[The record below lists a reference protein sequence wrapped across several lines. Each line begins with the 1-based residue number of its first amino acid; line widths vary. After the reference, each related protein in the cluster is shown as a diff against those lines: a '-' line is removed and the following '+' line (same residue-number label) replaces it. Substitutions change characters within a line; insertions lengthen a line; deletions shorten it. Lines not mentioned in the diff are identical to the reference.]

1 MKLRDKLKISFCVM
15 IVLPVIMLCV
25 FVVGIFKMQSDSIC
39 KTYNVEGDT
48 VLLYFYSPMT
58 LFGSITDDVYE
69 QVREQAETEPE
80 KFNNRIYLEELNDTL
95 KEKLSKLVVRKN
107 NNVIYNSTGLSSTE
121 LINILPEYEIDG
133 SNIVDVATYKG
144 GSYHSLIKQVDFTDD
159 FGNTYSVSILTSV
172 KQSVPQI
179 RHMIVELIVVI
190 ILILAIT
197 SLILNLWIYS
207 SIIKPVNKLKLATDN
222 IKEGNFDFEMPKV
235 PDNEIGDVCK
245 DFEEMRLILK
255 KSLEDKLQSDKE
267 EKELIRNISHD
278 LKTPLTA
285 IKGYVEG
292 LRDGIADTPEKQA
305 KYVKTIANK
314 VNDMD
319 KLIDELTIYSRL
331 DANRV
336 LYTFVKFDV
345 SEYFDDCCDEIGTEL
360 DAAGIELNYRNHIK
374 EPVIIAA
381 DPEQLK
387 RVINNIISN
396 SVKYMAEGRK
406 GKIDIDLYD
415 ESDYVHIIIADN
427 GKGIAG
433 KDVSHIFERFYRTD
447 ESRNSKQ
454 GGSGIGLAIV
464 KKIVEDHKGK
474 IWAES
479 VEGEGTTMHLNLLK
493 YNVQNPQPKE

>member
-39 KTYNVEGDT
+39 KTYNVEGDM

-255 KSLEDKLQSDKE
+255 KSSEDKLQSDKE

-292 LRDGIADTPEKQA
+292 IRDGVADTPEKMD
-305 KYVKTIANK
+305 KYIRVIYNK
-314 VNDMD
+314 ATDMD
-319 KLIDELTIYSRL
+319 RLIDELFLYSKL
-331 DANRV
+331 DSNSMNYSFAKLN
-336 LYTFVKFDV
+336 LKD
-345 SEYFDDCCDEIGTEL
+345 YFEDCVDEISL
-360 DAAGIELNYRNHIK
+360 DLESRGIALTYYNHVP
-374 EPVIIAA
+374 ENTIIIA

-387 RVINNIISN
+387 RVINNIVGN
-396 SVKYMAEGRK
+396 SVKYMGTAPGHIGFFIK
-406 GKIDIDLYD
+406 D
-415 ESDYVHIIIADN
+415 EPEYVQIEIQDN
-427 GKGIAG
+427 GRGIA
-433 KDVSHIFERFYRTD
+433 KKELPHIFERCYRTD
-447 ESRNSKQ
+447 ASRNSSK
-454 GGSGIGLAIV
+454 GGSGLGLSIA
-464 KKIVEDHKGK
+464 KKIIEEHGGK
-474 IWAES
+474 IWANS
-479 VEGEGTTMHLNLLK
+479 VEGEGTTISFVLRK
-493 YNVQNPQPKE
+493 YKECVTYE

>member
-1 MKLRDKLKISFCVM
+1 MKLKDKLKVSFCVM
-15 IVLPVIMLCV
+15 VVLPALMLCV
-25 FVVGIFKMQSDSIC
+25 LVVGIFKIQSDSIC
-39 KTYNVEGDT
+39 KAYNVEGDT

-69 QVREQAETEPE
+69 QIKEQAEDNPTS
-80 KFNNRIYLEELNDTL
+80 FNNRAYLESLGNTL
-95 KEKLSKLVVRKN
+95 DERLSKLVVRKN
-107 NNVIYNSTGLSSTE
+107 NNVTYNSTQYSNTE
-121 LINILPEYEIDG
+121 LARILPEYETDE
-133 SNIVDVATYKG
+133 NNVTYKG
-144 GSYHSLIKQVDFTDD
+144 GAYHSLIKQVDFSDD
-159 FGNTYSVSILTSV
+159 LGNIYSVSIITSV

-179 RHMIVELIVVI
+179 KQMLWQLAFIIIVILVV
-190 ILILAIT
+190 T

-235 PDNEIGDVCK
+235 PNNEIGDVCK

-255 KSLEDKLQSDKE
+255 KSSEDKIQSDKE

-292 LRDGIADTPEKQA
+292 LRDGVADTPEKQA

-331 DANRV
+331 DANRI
-336 LYTFVKFDV
+336 LYTFIKLNISD
-345 SEYFDDCCDEIGTEL
+345 YFDDCCDEIGTEL
-360 DAAGIELNYRNHIK
+360 DAAGIELNYRNHIT
-374 EPVIIAA
+374 EPAIIVA

-415 ESDYVHIIIADN
+415 EGDYIHIVMADN

-433 KDVSHIFERFYRTD
+433 KDISRIFERFYRTD

-479 VEGEGTTMHLNLLK
+479 VEGEGTTMHLNFLK
-493 YNVQNPQPKE
+493 YKENEHQN

>member
-39 KTYNVEGDT
+39 KTYNVEGDA

-190 ILILAIT
+190 ILILVIT

-235 PDNEIGDVCK
+235 PHNEIGDACK
-245 DFEEMRLILK
+245 DFDDMRLILK
-255 KSLEDKLQSDKE
+255 KSSEDKLQSDKE

-331 DANRV
+331 DSNRV

-454 GGSGIGLAIV
+454 GGSGIGLAIALY
-464 KKIVEDHKGK
+464 IVDDHKGK

>member
-1 MKLRDKLKISFCVM
+1 
-15 IVLPVIMLCV
+15 ML
-25 FVVGIFKMQSDSIC
+25 
-39 KTYNVEGDT
+39 Y
-48 VLLYFYSPMT
+48 
-58 LFGSITDDVYE
+58 
-69 QVREQAETEPE
+69 
-80 KFNNRIYLEELNDTL
+80 
-95 KEKLSKLVVRKN
+95 
-107 NNVIYNSTGLSSTE
+107 STGLSSTE

-255 KSLEDKLQSDKE
+255 KSSEDKLQSDKE

-336 LYTFVKFDV
+336 LYTFV
-345 SEYFDDCCDEIGTEL
+345 

>member
-1 MKLRDKLKISFCVM
+1 MKLKDKLKVSFCVM
-15 IVLPVIMLCV
+15 VVLPALMLCV
-25 FVVGIFKMQSDSIC
+25 LVVGIFKIQSDSIC
-39 KTYNVEGDT
+39 KAYNVEGDT

-58 LFGSITDDVYE
+58 LFG
-69 QVREQAETEPE
+69 EQAEDNPTS
-80 KFNNRIYLEELNDTL
+80 FNNRAYLESLGNTL
-95 KEKLSKLVVRKN
+95 DERLSKLVVRKN
-107 NNVIYNSTGLSSTE
+107 NNVTYNSTQYSNTE
-121 LINILPEYEIDG
+121 LARILPEYETDE
-133 SNIVDVATYKG
+133 NNVTDVATYKG
-144 GSYHSLIKQVDFTDD
+144 GAYHSLIKQVDFSDD
-159 FGNTYSVSILTSV
+159 LGNIYSVSIITSV

-179 RHMIVELIVVI
+179 KQMLWQLAFIIIVILVV
-190 ILILAIT
+190 T

-235 PDNEIGDVCK
+235 PNNEIGDVCK

-255 KSLEDKLQSDKE
+255 KSSEDKIQSDKE

-292 LRDGIADTPEKQA
+292 LRDGVADTPEKQA

-331 DANRV
+331 DANRI
-336 LYTFVKFDV
+336 LYTFIKLNISD
-345 SEYFDDCCDEIGTEL
+345 YFDDCCDEIGTEL
-360 DAAGIELNYRNHIK
+360 DAAGIELNYRNHIT
-374 EPVIIAA
+374 EPAIIVA

-415 ESDYVHIIIADN
+415 EGDYIHIVMADN

-433 KDVSHIFERFYRTD
+433 KDISRIFERFYRTD

-479 VEGEGTTMHLNLLK
+479 VEGEGTTMHLNFLK
-493 YNVQNPQPKE
+493 YKENEHQN

>member
-1 MKLRDKLKISFCVM
+1 
-15 IVLPVIMLCV
+15 ML
-25 FVVGIFKMQSDSIC
+25 
-39 KTYNVEGDT
+39 
-48 VLLYFYSPMT
+48 
-58 LFGSITDDVYE
+58 
-69 QVREQAETEPE
+69 
-80 KFNNRIYLEELNDTL
+80 
-95 KEKLSKLVVRKN
+95 
-107 NNVIYNSTGLSSTE
+107 TGYCIHL
-121 LINILPEYEIDG
+121 
-133 SNIVDVATYKG
+133 
-144 GSYHSLIKQVDFTDD
+144 
-159 FGNTYSVSILTSV
+159 
-172 KQSVPQI
+172 
-179 RHMIVELIVVI
+179 
-190 ILILAIT
+190 
-197 SLILNLWIYS
+197 
-207 SIIKPVNKLKLATDN
+207 
-222 IKEGNFDFEMPKV
+222 
-235 PDNEIGDVCK
+235 
-245 DFEEMRLILK
+245 
-255 KSLEDKLQSDKE
+255 
-267 EKELIRNISHD
+267 
-278 LKTPLTA
+278 
-285 IKGYVEG
+285 
-292 LRDGIADTPEKQA
+292 
-305 KYVKTIANK
+305 
-314 VNDMD
+314 
-319 KLIDELTIYSRL
+319 
-331 DANRV
+331 
-336 LYTFVKFDV
+336 